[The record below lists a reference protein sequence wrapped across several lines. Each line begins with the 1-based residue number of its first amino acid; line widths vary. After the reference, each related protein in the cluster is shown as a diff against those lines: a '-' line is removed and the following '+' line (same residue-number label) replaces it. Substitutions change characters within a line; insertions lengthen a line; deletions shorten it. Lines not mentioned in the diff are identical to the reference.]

1 VRSETEKIIIK
12 QISEKIRKRREE
24 LSMTRSSLA
33 SEAGLDEKQMRRIE
47 KGESTLPVVT
57 LLKIFYVLNL
67 DLELLKEYLKD
78 ESILH

>member
-1 VRSETEKIIIK
+1 
-12 QISEKIRKRREE
+12 
-24 LSMTRSSLA
+24 MTRSSLA